1 MSGQNL
7 FRRGGK
13 SRGLQIAPQ
22 RSRHSLDRLA
32 WDSLRLLLALSE
44 SGSFRS
50 AASAA
55 GVALNTIR
63 TKIDRLEVQF
73 GTPLIVRSVEG
84 VRLTQ
89 EGHELV
95 AIARQM
101 QSLGQSTR
109 RVQHPAADR
118 MENRVRVS
126 VTEGL
131 GTFWLVPRFVDFHAA
146 NPEIGIDL
154 HCDMTAPNVLFRDT
168 DICIQLHRPTTPG
181 LIGERV
187 ASLHVMPF
195 ATDAYIKR
203 RGMPS
208 SLADA
213 ADHELVWQEADQVS
227 TEALSSYIASAEARP
242 TIVLT
247 TNTSSAHYWAVA
259 SGAGVGFLP
268 TYTRAMDP
276 APVPINIGVN
286 FRRDIYLVYHPGHAN
301 VPAVSRVLDALRSAF
316 DGDRFPWFAETFVH
330 PDDFK
335 ASMRAEDVRLFEGV
349 RDR

>member
-13 SRGLQIAPQ
+13 TRSPELTPQ

-73 GTPLIVRSVEG
+73 GTPLIIRSVEG

-101 QSLGQSTR
+101 QTLGQSTR
-109 RVQHPAADR
+109 RVQHPSADR
-118 MENRVRVS
+118 MANRVRVS

-131 GTFWLVPRFVDFHAA
+131 GTFWLVPRLVAFRAA
-146 NPEIGIDL
+146 NPEVGVDL
-154 HCDMTAPNVLFRDT
+154 HCDMTPPNVLFRDT
-168 DICIQLHRPTTPG
+168 DVSIQLSRPTGPG
-181 LIGERV
+181 LITERIGTM
-187 ASLHVMPF
+187 HVMPF
-195 ATDAYIKR
+195 ATADYFVR
-203 RGMPS
+203 RGVPQ

-213 ADHELVWQEADQVS
+213 AAHELVWQDADQVA
-227 TEALSSYIASAEARP
+227 TDVLGNYIASAEARP

-247 TNTSSAHYWAVA
+247 TNTSSAHYWGVA
-259 SGAGVGFLP
+259 SGAGIGFLP
-268 TYTRAMDP
+268 TYTRAIVALP
-276 APVPINIGVN
+276 QPIDINAN
-286 FRRDIYLVYHPGHAN
+286 FRRDIFLVYHPGSAN
-301 VPAVSRVLDALRSAF
+301 VPQVGRVLDGLRDAF
-316 DGDRFPWFAETFVH
+316 DGERYPWFADDFVH
-330 PDDFK
+330 PRDFK
-335 ASMRAEDVRLFEGV
+335 SRMRDDDIAQFEGV
-349 RDR
+349 RDS